1 MERPGAI
8 ISAASRSRF
17 TTFPT
22 TDRRTPQRRR
32 TSTYL
37 SRIAALI
44 DQVKVSCATHV
55 RRNSAL
61 GFVADVSVLKPAM
74 PATRTD
80 VSTTPLR
87 RGCGGLGHNGQAR
100 LSRSAAVRANRVGE
114 LLLGQAFEI
123 AGTPSGFARPRL

>member
-1 MERPGAI
+1 MERAGGI

-17 TTFPT
+17 TTSPT
-22 TDRRTPQRRR
+22 TDGRTPQRRR

-100 LSRSAAVRANRVGE
+100 LSRSAAVRADPAGGCCFRQRFPTPARGE
-114 LLLGQAFEI
+114 QKRDD
-123 AGTPSGFARPRL
+123 TR